1 MTGAMKDAMSEEAGR
16 VADEMSDDLV
26 ADIPGKI
33 AGAATLAALRAQGV
47 HLREPVRFHFAEG
60 LARRM
65 ATQPAAVQVLL
76 QARLDRALAELS
88 QCAPAD
94 AATSA
99 ATARQPSHPRGPS
112 LLGALNQEWAA
123 RTQGEREPDPAWC
136 DMEDGDDTLKSV
148 RRFGVV
154 WEQIAAERQLA
165 DAIQHAPDN
174 AGPLNSHRLIVRA
187 MTRMQALSPDYLR
200 RFLGQ
205 MDTLLW
211 LDQLQQPISL
221 KDGKSGRRGAG
232 RARK

>member
-1 MTGAMKDAMSEEAGR
+1 MTGALKDAMSEASDG
-16 VADEMSDDLV
+16 VTDDMTDDLT
-26 ADIPGKI
+26 ADI
-33 AGAATLAALRAQGV
+33 ASTATLAALRAQGV

-65 ATQPAAVQVLL
+65 ATQPVAVRALL

-88 QCAPAD
+88 QRTPAD
-94 AATSA
+94 ATASA
-99 ATARQPSHPRGPS
+99 GAARQFPPPRGQS

-123 RTQGEREPDPAWC
+123 RMQGEREPDPAWY
-136 DMEDGDDTLKSV
+136 DMEDGDDTLKSA
-148 RRFGVV
+148 RRFSVV

-174 AGPLNSHRLIVRA
+174 AGPLNSQRLMVRA

-221 KDGKSGRRGAG
+221 KDGKAGRRSAG